1 MDSATAGF
9 VQTLS
14 DLVVSETRLS
24 FLQMIQSFFLI
35 NLLMKS
41 ALETVW
47 ESLKLSV
54 KWLQWKLADP
64 RLNGLSGEERPEAE
78 GEAVE

>member
-1 MDSATAGF
+1 
-9 VQTLS
+9 
-14 DLVVSETRLS
+14 
-24 FLQMIQSFFLI
+24 
-35 NLLMKS
+35 MKS

-78 GEAVE
+78 GEAVEKLVDINSNPQNKIADTTGGN